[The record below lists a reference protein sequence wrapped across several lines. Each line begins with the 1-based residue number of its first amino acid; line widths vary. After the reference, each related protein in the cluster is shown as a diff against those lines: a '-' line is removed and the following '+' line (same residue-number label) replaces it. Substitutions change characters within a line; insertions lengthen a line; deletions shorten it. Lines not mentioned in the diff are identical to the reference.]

1 MSNVECRMEEFYR
14 FNIHEQLQK
23 NLIPQRPRFTGG
35 YGSDR
40 RHSANRAFILT
51 DTAADA
57 GLQVYVWQLNL
68 YCFADRSRDDIFFQA
83 MALGEVEQN
92 SLFHHLSAS
101 GGFCNR
107 HSAFHRDATR
117 TTQHA
122 TRNTQHA

>member
-1 MSNVECRMEEFYR
+1 MSNVEFRMEEFYR

-68 YCFADRSRDDIFFQA
+68 DGFNKPLKVKFDSYLIGFFQ
-83 MALGEVEQN
+83 
-92 SLFHHLSAS
+92 
-101 GGFCNR
+101 
-107 HSAFHRDATR
+107 T
-117 TTQHA
+117 
-122 TRNTQHA
+122 